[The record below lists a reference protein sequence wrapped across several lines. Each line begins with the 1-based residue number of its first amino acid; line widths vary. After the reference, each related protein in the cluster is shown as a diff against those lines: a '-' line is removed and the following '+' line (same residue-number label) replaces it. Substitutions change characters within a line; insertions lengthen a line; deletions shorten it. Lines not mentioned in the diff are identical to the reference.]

1 VTTRGLTHQRRAL
14 ASLDAWVPELGLEDL
29 RKYQGGFHAV
39 ASFRPSINSKVKKRG
54 RALNIQPSGI
64 VDYSAGN
71 AGYSPIN
78 MVSVSLSMS
87 ASEAAE
93 WLRKR
98 VGGGDDTKPV
108 SVARLLTQPARRA
121 AARRSTSTLS

>member
-1 VTTRGLTHQRRAL
+1 M
-14 ASLDAWVPELGLEDL
+14 PELGLEDL

-98 VGGGDDTKPV
+98 VGGGAMTPSQSALLVFLLNPPGVPQRVDQHQLCPEG
-108 SVARLLTQPARRA
+108 RLLNAKCN
-121 AARRSTSTLS
+121 

>member
-1 VTTRGLTHQRRAL
+1 
-14 ASLDAWVPELGLEDL
+14 VPQLGLDDL
-29 RKYQGGFHAV
+29 RKYQSGFHSI

-64 VDYSAGN
+64 VDYSDSN
-71 AGYSPIN
+71 RGYSPIDLVAVCLN
-78 MVSVSLSMS
+78 VP
-87 ASEAAE
+87 APDAAE
-93 WLRKR
+93 WLRQR
-98 VGGGDDTKPV
+98 VGGGDETKPV